1 MTHLS
6 IPTSL
11 DAKHRRR
18 RCFGDRPLA
27 KAVVAFALPALLIP
41 AVDAGAVLKK
51 TVTATTSPA
60 RAGRSTS
67 KVAAGAVV
75 DTVATTAPRPTTTLP
90 PRKAG
95 TPTIGFGLIADG
107 DWPAPGDSVTAV
119 ALGRSLE
126 VLRAPDDRTGALRF
140 DAEKSV
146 NGPLQFLALGGSN
159 GWVRVAIPVR
169 PNGTVGWVKASDV
182 RLQRSF
188 LRITIDLDTN
198 TMRVHDGDLIAI
210 ETKVGAGTGG
220 TPTPTGLFFVKEF
233 VPQANPN
240 GPLGPIALGLSGFST
255 VLKSFEGG
263 TGNIGIHGTNAPGKL
278 GGDVSHGCIRVA
290 NSVITKIASLV
301 PIGTPVEIVTHLS
314 DLPSARVSS
323 VWLDSLTAAPTSGA
337 GVVGVAAP
345 AVSALAT
352 SISTTIP
359 TSIPA
364 S

>member
-1 MTHLS
+1 MKT
-6 IPTSL
+6 
-11 DAKHRRR
+11 AVA
-18 RCFGDRPLA
+18 LA
-27 KAVVAFALPALLIP
+27 FPALLVPSARLEAASKKVVTTTTKPVRKAASTPKVALAGVIDA
-41 AVDAGAVLKK
+41 AVGPV
-51 TVTATTSPA
+51 VTA
-60 RAGRSTS
+60 
-67 KVAAGAVV
+67 
-75 DTVATTAPRPTTTLP
+75 APQPTTTLP

-95 TPTIGFGLIADG
+95 TPTTGFGLVADG

-119 ALGRSLE
+119 AISRSLE
-126 VLRAPDDRTGALRF
+126 VLRAPDDRMGALRF
-140 DAEKSV
+140 DAGKSV

-159 GWVRVAIPVR
+159 GWVRVAMPVR

-188 LRITIDLDTN
+188 LRITVDLDTN
-198 TMRVHDGDLIAI
+198 TLRVHDGDLIAI

-240 GPLGPIALGLSGFST
+240 GALGPIALGLSGFST

-290 NSVITKIASLV
+290 NNVITKIASLV
-301 PIGTPVEIVTHLS
+301 PIGTPVEIVTHFS
-314 DLPSARVSS
+314 DLPTARTTSA
-323 VWLDSLTAAPTSGA
+323 WLDVMSSSPVSPVSPVGA
-337 GVVGVAAP
+337 VGVAAP
-345 AVSALAT
+345 AVSTLPT
-352 SISTTIP
+352 TTIP
-359 TSIPA
+359 A